1 MAAKRNRWLVGGIL
15 FIAVAALLAVS
26 LGPLIQAAFNQGQG
40 GAHGIPASTATE
52 TDRLAELQGRANGY
66 ELVLQREPDN
76 QAALEGLV
84 DARISLGDLAG
95 AAEPLARLAELNPQE
110 PRYAVLLAQAKQ
122 QLNDLE
128 GAAQTYRSVLTATP
142 GNMEAL
148 QGLVSLLLA
157 QERPQAALGLL
168 QDTLKT
174 ADQSNQ
180 IQPGT
185 IDVIAVKLLLGQVY
199 TEQSRFEDA
208 IATYD
213 TAIEDA
219 QQLGGTPD
227 FRPTLAKGLVLQ
239 EMGQQSEAQPL
250 FEIALSQA
258 PVQYKDRIQQLITQS
273 QASQAETVP
282 PASTPTESP
291 APGPETTSDAVL
303 PSSDGVPETGV
314 PETGVPEAATDPE
327 PAQ

>member
-1 MAAKRNRWLVGGIL
+1 MAVKRNRWLIGGIL

-26 LGPLIQAAFNQGQG
+26 LGPLIQAAFDQGSSYSNT
-40 GAHGIPASTATE
+40 ASTPTE
-52 TDRLAELQGRANGY
+52 TDRQAELEGRANGY

-84 DARISLGDLAG
+84 EARIGLGDLAG

-110 PRYAVLLAQAKQ
+110 PRYSVLLAQAKQ

-148 QGLVSLLLA
+148 QGLVALLLQ
-157 QERPQAALGLL
+157 QERPQAAVGLL

-199 TEQSRFEDA
+199 AEQSRYDDA
-208 IATYD
+208 LSTYD
-213 TAIEDA
+213 AAIQDA
-219 QQLGGTPD
+219 QTLGGSPD
-227 FRPTLAKGLVLQ
+227 FRPMLAKGLILR
-239 EMGQQSEAQPL
+239 EIGKDDEAQPL
-250 FEIALSQA
+250 FETALSLA
-258 PVQYKDRIQQLITQS
+258 PVQFKDRIQQLIDQG
-273 QASQAETVP
+273 QAIQPAETA
-282 PASTPTESP
+282 PASTPTEAPVETP
-291 APGPETTSDAVL
+291 A
-303 PSSDGVPETGV
+303 
-314 PETGVPEAATDPE
+314 E
-327 PAQ
+327 PAVTPTPDNAE

>member
-26 LGPLIQAAFNQGQG
+26 LVPLLQAGRNPTQG
-40 GAHGIPASTATE
+40 GPNSAASTPTE
-52 TDRLAELQGRANGY
+52 TERLAELEGRANGY
-66 ELVLQREPDN
+66 ALVLQREPDN

-84 DARISLGDLAG
+84 EARIGLGDLAG

-110 PRYAVLLAQAKQ
+110 PRYAVLLAQTKQ
-122 QLNDLE
+122 QLNDVE

-148 QGLVSLLLA
+148 QGLVALLLQ
-157 QERPQAALGLL
+157 QERPQAAVGLL

-199 TEQSRFEDA
+199 AEQSRYDDA

-213 TAIEDA
+213 SAIADA
-219 QQLGGTPD
+219 QTVGGTPD
-227 FRPTLAKGLVLQ
+227 FRPMLAKGLILR
-239 EMGQQSEAQPL
+239 EIGQDSEAQPL
-250 FEIALSQA
+250 FETALSLA
-258 PVQYKDRIQQLITQS
+258 PVQFKDRIQQLIDQGQTS
-273 QASQAETVP
+273 QP
-282 PASTPTESP
+282 PGEASTPADVPAEPPTESP
-291 APGPETTSDAVL
+291 A
-303 PSSDGVPETGV
+303 
-314 PETGVPEAATDPE
+314 E
-327 PAQ
+327 PPAE

>member
-1 MAAKRNRWLVGGIL
+1 MAVKRNRWLIGGIL

-26 LGPLIQAAFNQGQG
+26 LGPLIQAAFDQNPG
-40 GAHGIPASTATE
+40 GGYNNAVSTPTE
-52 TDRLAELQGRANGY
+52 TDRQAELEGRANGY

-84 DARISLGDLAG
+84 EARVGLGDLAG

-110 PRYAVLLAQAKQ
+110 PRYSVLLAQTKQ

-128 GAAQTYRSVLTATP
+128 GAAQTYRTVLTATP

-148 QGLVSLLLA
+148 QGLVTLLLQ
-157 QERPQAALGLL
+157 QERPQAAVGLL

-199 TEQSRFEDA
+199 AEQSRYDDA

-213 TAIEDA
+213 TAIQDA
-219 QQLGGTPD
+219 QSIGGNPD
-227 FRPTLAKGLVLQ
+227 FRPMLAKGLILR
-239 EMGQQSEAQPL
+239 EIGKEDEAQPL
-250 FEIALSQA
+250 FETALSLA
-258 PVQYKDRIQQLITQS
+258 PVQFKDRIQQLINQG
-273 QASQAETVP
+273 QASQPADAA
-282 PASTPTESP
+282 PASTPT
-291 APGPETTSDAVL
+291 T
-303 PSSDGVPETGV
+303 
-314 PETGVPEAATDPE
+314 E
-327 PAQ
+327 PAVTPDEPAEASTPDTAE